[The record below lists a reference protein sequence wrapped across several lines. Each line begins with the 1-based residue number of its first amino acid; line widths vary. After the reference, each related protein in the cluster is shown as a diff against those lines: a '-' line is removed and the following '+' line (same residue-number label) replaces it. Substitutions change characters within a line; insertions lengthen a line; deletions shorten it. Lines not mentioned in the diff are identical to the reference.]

1 MVWWVTLQVLM
12 TLKVEELVIHADFNT
27 LQDSSVYR
35 RAEEVHCQQEA
46 APRKRSHQAATSE
59 ASGIW
64 SCSGESLCI
73 TFTWHLS
80 FCFYSPFH
88 SCLPSIWHNVL
99 FCLLYLY
106 RFHFMN
112 LKIYK
117 TRPVLWNIYTRKSS
131 PTVTGWAGDH
141 QNAIRHQRSFYTL
154 RTKYFLSEL
163 FQMTVFNLLIV
174 HMVFNLRIKWPLW

>member
-1 MVWWVTLQVLM
+1 MVSWITLQALM
-12 TLKVEELVIHADFNT
+12 MLKVQELVIHANFNT

-73 TFTWHLS
+73 AFTQHLS
-80 FCFYSPFH
+80 FFLTLLFILVCPVFEIMSSFVYS
-88 SCLPSIWHNVL
+88 
-99 FCLLYLY
+99 LY
-106 RFHFMN
+106 RFLFMN
-112 LKIYK
+112 LKICRK
-117 TRPVLWNIYTRKSS
+117 RPVLWNIYTRKSS

-141 QNAIRHQRSFYTL
+141 QNAIHLPSQVFL
-154 RTKYFLSEL
+154 YFKDK
-163 FQMTVFNLLIV
+163 
-174 HMVFNLRIKWPLW
+174 IKWIILNGSL